1 MARLNVNPTRVE
13 LRNLTGR
20 LQIATRGHTL
30 LKEKQD
36 SLVRN
41 FREMTEEAV
50 IQRRIV
56 EERLGTLFKNYQHA
70 SIESDDRFLQHSLN
84 ASQFQMDVDT
94 SLQHVLGVRV
104 PSYHLNEAPDKHSVP
119 AGGETSS
126 YYTPIVIKEL
136 DVDQE
141 ELSENLVK
149 LAELEKKCFLIG
161 EEIIATRR
169 RVNSLEYK
177 TIPDLTETIAYIKM
191 KIEDAERSQT
201 AKLIKL

>member
-13 LRNLTGR
+13 LRNLTDR

-84 ASQFQMDVDT
+84 ASQFQMDVST
-94 SLQHVLGVRV
+94 SLHHVLGVRV
-104 PSYHLNEAPDKHSVP
+104 PSYRLAELPDKNSVP
-119 AGGETSS
+119 VGGETSS

-136 DVDQE
+136 EVDQE

-191 KIEDAERSQT
+191 KIEDAERSQI